1 MRPVFFRS
9 PVRLFSAI
17 VCVLC
22 LAPAPGA
29 VGQETINSAS
39 VGGRVTDPQNA
50 VIPGALVVARQTAT
64 NVQVEAQSGGSITSE
79 VSYLRS
85 IDGRHIRRNGSL
97 TVLGHRWPLMRAD
110 FNGFTGKW
118 SIEQISF
125 RADGFVWRLTASY
138 ANRWKSLR
146 PLMMRMLRS
155 FRLASSTAR

>member
-39 VGGRVTDPQNA
+39 VSGRVTDPQNA

-64 NVQVEAQSGGSITSE
+64 NVQVEAVTDREGRFRFPYLKVGPYEIT
-79 VSYLRS
+79 VHVQGFATATRVLT
-85 IDGRHIRRNGSL
+85 L
-97 TVLGHRWPLMRAD
+97 TVGAAFDLTFPLSLESVNSVINVTGDATVLEAARSQIAGTVAQAEVQALPM
-110 FNGFTGKW
+110 NG
-118 SIEQISF
+118 
-125 RADGFVWRLTASY
+125 R
-138 ANRWKSLR
+138 
-146 PLMMRMLRS
+146 
-155 FRLASSTAR
+155 